1 MTLRYTNLACF
12 AILGSL
18 VYFIGRRAGRSKLI
32 PLAGVLLCVSA
43 PNVLTIPRTQYY
55 IMLHGCIFFFL
66 SVIVLLVKTDGETE
80 VPPNILVLAGVL
92 QGLAFYGYF
101 TYLFLAPATLIVALL
116 SCRGTLLQKMQGGGI
131 PYLWGILIGSLGY
144 FIGYYDSIITNI
156 FGEALL
162 TKCLLAAGILCM
174 ALYLAA
180 PVVFVW
186 SGWRERYAIAGKA
199 AKIHA
204 VITAVGAAVL
214 CIAGLGLLI
223 VYRGKLALM
232 TNLFAGNQTRNAGS
246 IFGIFWKLMYQLISN
261 ESAQN
266 LIFGEQAGGFY
277 WFYPAIGIGVTLA
290 VGLTALLCRKKE
302 RETKLLKYIGAGY
315 LYLIAYYIFTLAI
328 VRGMQPQHF
337 VVTYFL
343 LSLLLIMDGIYLV
356 RHMPTKIGVAAGI
369 LLFAAGIYGNAVS
382 DIKLTDMLEQT
393 EGRGRFSAAL
403 DRFAEQAYADPD
415 KANKIYVF
423 PQWGFNANFIYLTDN
438 SCQTVR
444 DADIDYHDLQ
454 ERLDEGYTLVIA
466 AFDEDVAHE
475 FEDRLDAAFWE
486 WHEADSKEGV
496 QVFVFANVHK

>member
-1 MTLRYTNLACF
+1 M
-12 AILGSL
+12 
-18 VYFIGRRAGRSKLI
+18 
-32 PLAGVLLCVSA
+32 
-43 PNVLTIPRTQYY
+43 
-55 IMLHGCIFFFL
+55 
-66 SVIVLLVKTDGETE
+66 
-80 VPPNILVLAGVL
+80 
-92 QGLAFYGYF
+92 
-101 TYLFLAPATLIVALL
+101 
-116 SCRGTLLQKMQGGGI
+116 
-131 PYLWGILIGSLGY
+131 GY

-174 ALYLAA
+174 ALYLAV

-186 SGWRERYAIAGKA
+186 SSRRERYAIAGKA

-214 CIAGLGLLI
+214 CIGGLGLLI

-315 LYLIAYYIFTLAI
+315 LYLIAYYIFTLVI

-343 LSLLLIMDGIYLV
+343 LFLLLIMDGIYLV
-356 RHMPTKIGVAAGI
+356 RHMPAKIGVAIGI

-382 DIKLTDMLEQT
+382 DIKLTDMLERT

-475 FEDRLDAAFWE
+475 FEDHLDAAFWE
-486 WHEADSKEGV
+486 WHEADSKEGA